1 MSWWSATVV
10 AVFGAEIWGRDVL
23 MFGVTSLVSV
33 EVIAGIRARLP
44 GRDLR
49 DVVSFF
55 RCPSG
60 IGMGLSLGG
69 ATSWSHPRLPTL
81 SIEI

>member
-1 MSWWSATVV
+1 MSRWSMTVV
-10 AVFGAEIWGRDVL
+10 LVFRAKIWGRDIL
-23 MFGVTSLVSV
+23 ISGVTSRVSV

-69 ATSWSHPRLPTL
+69 ATSWSHPGLPTL